1 MAKQKF
7 LNGDYSNNPI
17 TANFNNAVDAV
28 VNPANNQIVCRST
41 LTNPANGC
49 VPYNVFGTS
58 KRHARFARLYLRPV
72 LSEHHDQAGRGFG
85 IASRRALLDL
95 GGPRVDRTRRR
106 MAQESYAAATT
117 ALDQTNA
124 FFLGNFR
131 PSKGH
136 YDVKEGFFETVVPLL
151 KDKPFFR
158 EVDFNGAV
166 RYTSYSLSG
175 DVTSWKVG
183 LTWDVD
189 SQLRLRGTRSR
200 DIRAPNLAELFQAG
214 NNLNQTIND
223 PVLNRSYSVQ
233 QFASG
238 NPNLAPEK
246 ADTTSAGIV
255 YRPKWLPGFGI
266 SVDYFDIKM
275 SKAIYS
281 NTAQASSTCARAAM
295 RCNARSSR
303 AIPPIRSRWS
313 SCSRSTLAA
322 RPRAVST
329 SRRATVATFRISLA
343 TGADRSI

>member
-58 KRHARFARLYLRPV
+58 KSTPASLAYIYGQSYQNITIKQDVVSGSLRGEPFSTWAGPV
-72 LSEHHDQAGRGFG
+72 S
-85 IASRRALLDL
+85 IAL
-95 GGPRVDRTRRR
+95 GGEWRK
-106 MAQESYAAATT
+106 AYAAATT

-266 SVDYFDIKM
+266 SVDYFDIKIARR
-275 SKAIYS
+275 SIR
-281 NTAQASSTCARAAM
+281 TPRRPSSTCARAAM